1 MRRNII
7 IFVNTFIFSVLI
19 WFYINMNLT
28 YSHVINVPLE
38 VTYSKNQAISSELPS
53 NVEITIKAKGWELIS
68 IMLMKEPK
76 YLLDVS
82 GYKKDGSIYLSQ
94 NAVDALQFPS
104 GVIVQNVD
112 PDIIEF
118 TFDNIITKYVKVEAN
133 TVVNTKTGYI
143 VVGSPRIVP
152 DSVKLTGA
160 RSVISKIKYLST
172 IYREFNGIG
181 SSFSRDIEIQD
192 TLANLIK
199 VEPKVVNVFYRIEL
213 YAEKT
218 FEDVEV
224 SVRNVPEDKEVLI
237 VPPKIKVSLR
247 GGVEQLSKLFS
258 SDIKALIDY
267 SQIVSDE
274 QGYVVPRL
282 ELPENLNVIQ
292 LEPEEFQYIV
302 KKKSADN

>member
-19 WFYINMNLT
+19 WLYINLNLT

-82 GYKKDGSIYLSQ
+82 GYKKDGLIYLSQ
-94 NAVDALQFPS
+94 NAADALQLPS
-104 GVIVQNVD
+104 GVVVQNVI

-118 TFDNIITKYVKVEAN
+118 TFDNIITKYVKVKAN

-160 RSVISKIKYLST
+160 RSVISKIKYLYT
-172 IYREFNGIG
+172 FYREFNGIG
-181 SSFSRDIEIQD
+181 SSFSREIEIQD

-213 YAEKT
+213 SAEKT

-224 SVRNVPEDKEVLI
+224 SVRNVPEDKEVLL

-267 SQIVSDE
+267 SQIESDE
-274 QGYVVPRL
+274 QGYVVPKL

>member
-19 WFYINMNLT
+19 WLYINLNLT
-28 YSHVINVPLE
+28 YSHVLNVPLE
-38 VTYSKNQAISSELPS
+38 VIYSKNQAISSELPS
-53 NVEITIKAKGWELIS
+53 NVEITIKAKGWELLS

-94 NAVDALQFPS
+94 NAADALQFPS
-104 GVIVQNVD
+104 GVVVQNVI

-118 TFDNIITKYVKVEAN
+118 TFDNIITKYVKVRAN
-133 TVVNTKTGYI
+133 TVVNTKTGYT

-160 RSVISKIKYLST
+160 RSVISKIKYLYT
-172 IYREFNGIG
+172 FYKEFNGIG
-181 SSFSRDIEIQD
+181 SSFSREIEIQD

-213 YAEKT
+213 SAEKT

-224 SVRNVPEDKEVLI
+224 SVRNVPEDKEVLL

-267 SQIVSDE
+267 SQIESDE
-274 QGYVVPRL
+274 QGYVVPKL